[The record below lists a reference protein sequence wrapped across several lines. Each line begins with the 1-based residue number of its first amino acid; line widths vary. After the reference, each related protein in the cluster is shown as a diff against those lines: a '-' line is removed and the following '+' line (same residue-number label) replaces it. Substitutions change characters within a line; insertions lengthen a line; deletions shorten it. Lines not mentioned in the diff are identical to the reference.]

1 MLRPERML
9 VLSSLFIIGFLIA
22 VNALYVAAE
31 FSLVS
36 VRRTRVQQLA
46 EEGKGLAARLLP
58 IIGEPAALDGYI
70 AACQVG
76 ITASSLVV
84 GAFGQAAFAPLLAR
98 PWIAL
103 GGWDPTAAYSVA
115 SVIVLVVLTTG
126 QMVFGELLPK
136 AVALRFPAETAMYT
150 VVPMTW
156 SRRLFSG
163 LIAVLN
169 GSGLLLLRAL
179 RIPHTG
185 SRHVHSPEEID
196 YLLEESSSGGV
207 LTPEEHRRLHR
218 ALYLSTRTAAQLM
231 VPREQI
237 VAVAIDAADDDILRL
252 ASESPYTRL
261 PVYRGTLDT
270 IEGVLHT
277 KDVLMSQIRR
287 GTIRPVRGLMRP
299 AARAPASTAADQL
312 LTMFRE
318 QQTQL
323 AIVTGEDGKV
333 VGLVTLENALA
344 EVFGELSDEFE
355 ARRRHRRG
363 ADRGTRERP
372 EPAR

>member
-1 MLRPERML
+1 ML

-22 VNALYVAAE
+22 VNAFYVAAE

-36 VRRTRVQQLA
+36 VRRTRVLQLA
-46 EEGKGLAARLLP
+46 EEGKGLATRLLP
-58 IIGEPAALDGYI
+58 IISETAALDRHI

-98 PWIAL
+98 PWITI
-103 GGWDPTAAYSVA
+103 GGWGETAAYSVA

-136 AVALRFPAETAMYT
+136 SVALRFPAEVAMYT

-156 SRRLFSG
+156 SRRLFSA

-169 GSGLLLLRAL
+169 GSGLVLLRVL

-237 VAVAIDAADDDILRL
+237 VATSIDAHPDQIVRL

-261 PVYRGTLDT
+261 PVYRGTFDT

-277 KDVLMSQIRR
+277 KDVLMNQIRR
-287 GTIRPVRGLMRP
+287 GPPRPVRDLMRP
-299 AARAPASTAADQL
+299 AARATAATPADQL
-312 LTMFRE
+312 LTIFRE

-323 AIVTGEDGKV
+323 AIVMGEGGKV
-333 VGLVTLENALA
+333 VGLVTLEDALA
-344 EVFGELSDEFE
+344 QVFGELSDEFE
-355 ARRRHRRG
+355 ARRRRRRAG
-363 ADRGTRERP
+363 RP
-372 EPAR
+372 RKEPAR